1 MGKICILEYSYEEN
15 FESYGAIGVEQMVY
29 G

>member
-1 MGKICILEYSYEEN
+1 MGKICVLEYSYEED
-15 FESYGAIGVEQMVY
+15 FESYGAIRVEQMVY